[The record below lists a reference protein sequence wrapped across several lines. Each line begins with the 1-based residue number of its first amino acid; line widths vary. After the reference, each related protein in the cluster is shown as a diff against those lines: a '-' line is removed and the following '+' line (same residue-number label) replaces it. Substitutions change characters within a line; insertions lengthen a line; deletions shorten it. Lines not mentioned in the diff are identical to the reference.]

1 MELRLMK
8 KSGKPESEEAK
19 LWRECECAN
28 CEIGAHERCHSPQC
42 HLPKWKDVLGSASKR
57 ER

>member
-1 MELRLMK
+1 MK